1 MRHLSIGTHLM
12 LCLTKNT
19 ANIFL
24 FVLSMYC
31 TFSFLMF
38 LSSEDGSLTH
48 YYISGNTARIVYDE
62 KILSKVKQ
70 AIVKLKKKKKKCLT
84 CINNLQNKSNIIS

>member
-1 MRHLSIGTHLM
+1 
-12 LCLTKNT
+12 
-19 ANIFL
+19 
-24 FVLSMYC
+24 
-31 TFSFLMF
+31 MF

-70 AIVKLKKKKKKCLT
+70 AIVKLKKKKKNVL
-84 CINNLQNKSNIIS
+84 LV

>member
-31 TFSFLMF
+31 TFSVF
-38 LSSEDGSLTH
+38 SSEDGSLTH